1 MIPVTYQTPAA
12 ILLILGGLVSC
23 FAGYRFFRIV
33 LVLYGLVLGA
43 LIATTLVG
51 AGSTT
56 QLVAAALLGGL
67 VGAFVLYAAYFVGV
81 ALVGAAVTTLLAH
94 IIWTEVGR
102 EPHVFAVIFFAV
114 CGAAAAMLLQRHVIV
129 AATAV
134 GGAWTMVIGG
144 LALAGGDGPLE
155 AASGGDVWIVY
166 PFSARPEDRWV
177 IVLWLALSA
186 VGVLMQLGWTG
197 GRKRRKKS

>member
-12 ILLILGGLVSC
+12 ILLIVGGLVSC

-51 AGSTT
+51 A
-56 QLVAAALLGGL
+56 
-67 VGAFVLYAAYFVGV
+67 
-81 ALVGAAVTTLLAH
+81 AVTTLLAH

-102 EPHVFAVIFFAV
+102 EPHVFVVIFFAV

-197 GRKRRKKS
+197 GRKTRKKS